1 MSEVQREIVWATPV
15 GRARVPVRA
24 GMTAPARFRLEW
36 GEPYVDEDSDGDPI
50 VVGVVKPSHV
60 ATFDVLPGGPQ
71 RVAGRHGHEQAR
83 RTPRPGRISGERFV
97 EEQSLESRGRDHLPP
112 LLYDPTTRGFQVDLG
127 RRSVDWQDVR
137 RRADLAARALTTSRG
152 RPGASVERIREAAEV
167 HRTTTTGSP
176 LRAVADEFGVST
188 ATASRWMKQAR
199 EMGLD
204 VGESGS
210 RGQDDARERM
220 LREVAEIVLG
230 VDSGPIGKTVASVQG
245 VSEATA
251 WKRIK
256 AAREAG
262 YLPAGGQ
269 A

>member
-1 MSEVQREIVWATPV
+1 MSEVQREIVWASPV

-60 ATFDVLPGGPQ
+60 ATFDVLPGGTVVLDEHTYK
-71 RVAGRHGHEQAR
+71 R
-83 RTPRPGRISGERFV
+83 RPGRILSERFV
-97 EEQSLESRGRDHLPP
+97 DEQSLESRGRDHLPP
-112 LLYDPTTRGFQVDLG
+112 LMYDPTTRGFRVALDPD
-127 RRSVDWQDVR
+127 SVDWQDVR
-137 RRADLAARALTTSRG
+137 RRAAVAARALTTSRG

-176 LRAVADEFGVST
+176 LQAVADEFGVST

-210 RGQDDARERM
+210 RGQDDARAKM

-230 VDSGPIGKTVASVQG
+230 VESGPIGKTVASMQG

-262 YLPAGGQ
+262 YLPARGQ